1 MVWLGPDI
9 YADYLQRL
17 ALIRHF
23 SLEDG
28 SGVWHRSLSV
38 FTAARRLGADVET
51 AYIVQALAGGFA
63 ALAVAAVWFRNATSG
78 IRNAALILGTCLATP
93 YLQDYDMVFGA
104 LVVAWLWQDE
114 ELRRMA
120 EFPLFL
126 ACAAVLLIPLFAAS
140 LALATGLEWG
150 PLFIAPLFV
159 MTVKCGLAKRPPIP
173 RAVAA

>member
-1 MVWLGPDI
+1 MPTFTIAYVI
-9 YADYLQRL
+9 QA
-17 ALIRHF
+17 
-23 SLEDG
+23 
-28 SGVWHRSLSV
+28 SV
-38 FTAARRLGADVET
+38 
-51 AYIVQALAGGFA
+51 GGLA
-63 ALAVAAVWFRNATSG
+63 ALGVALVWFRGASAG

-114 ELRRMA
+114 AVRRMP

-150 PLFIAPLFV
+150 PLFIAPLFA
-159 MTVKCGLAKRPPIP
+159 MTLKMRSRQAGRRVHCGRIDSPRSIRRDADGSDAPGALAWSSPQ
-173 RAVAA
+173 A